1 MSVPHGAGTG
11 FEGGVRDNH
20 AALLRGEMVTH
31 SGGVTTVDVKPYS
44 LPKTPPLLIGAA
56 CHGSDRRARGWV
68 GVWHLV
74 FLAEMIL
81 STTGGVVG
89 SWKFTNRRCPE
100 IKSSSVRNG
109 DANPWLEH

>member
-1 MSVPHGAGTG
+1 MVRGTG
-11 FEGGVRDNH
+11 FDGGVRDDH
-20 AALLRGEMVTH
+20 AAFAERRDGH
-31 SGGVTTVDVKPYS
+31 PFHRVTTVDARLYS